1 MSTIKNA
8 ILTRYQGGYRT
19 DTDATS
25 VAANGRRE
33 TFLSLTST
41 ANSAATTAAITEYL
55 DTLDSGI
62 TTVRAGL
69 LPTSDAETPYA
80 GQWGP
85 GASVTVPR
93 LSNSLTGE
101 TMQVRSITVNEDDAT
116 GQLSFTPELVRVAST
131 RFQQADGQLRQL
143 NDGTLNGRSAAAT
156 IAGDLDPDVRA
167 GRVRTFEQDF
177 SQDTLEVADSGIKY
191 PSDYGRLQSAFVTLK
206 TAGSTATTCVVKI
219 AGFPV
224 TFSQSGGASST
235 TITIPAGRDAVFGMT
250 TAQVDVT
257 PLYSMQV
264 STTAVGTGAAG
275 LVVTLV
281 FGER

>member
-41 ANSAATTAAITEYL
+41 ANSAATSAAITEYL

-101 TMQVRSITVNEDDAT
+101 TMQVRSITVTEDDGT

-167 GRVRTFEQDF
+167 GRVRTFTVTF
-177 SQDTLEVADSGIKY
+177 SKDELEVSTSPDKY
-191 PSDYGRLQSAFVTLK
+191 PTDYGRLQSVFCYLS
-206 TAGSTATTCVVKI
+206 TAGTTATTIQITV
-219 AGFPV
+219 AGSLV
-224 TFSQSGGASST
+224 TFSQSGGASSS
-235 TITIPAGRDAVFGMT
+235 TITIPATRDAIFGMT
-250 TAQVDVT
+250 ASQVDVT
-257 PLYSMQV
+257 PLQTIACTIAS
-264 STTAVGTGAAG
+264 VGTGATG
-275 LVVTLV
+275 LVVDLV